1 MAGNTD
7 IESLA
12 LQRIHSDNFHRWE
25 RDQWRI
31 RLQMARR
38 WADAVNRH
46 GGDVTVVYLPELGN
60 RGNPHFSFSDLNN
73 LEVADQLSA
82 WLKEKNLD

>member
-1 MAGNTD
+1 
-7 IESLA
+7 
-12 LQRIHSDNFHRWE
+12 
-25 RDQWRI
+25 
-31 RLQMARR
+31 MARR

-46 GGDVTVVYLPELGN
+46 GGDVTVVDLPELGN